1 MQDYTENQTRW
12 IKIEGCKYRVERAEM
27 MTWMNYLGDTIL
39 EITED
44 RVNLNDESG
53 SDEENPGLS
62 VGTGIYIVKMQI
74 TPDLP

>member
-1 MQDYTENQTRW
+1 
-12 IKIEGCKYRVERAEM
+12 M

-44 RVNLNDESG
+44 RVNLDDESG